1 MRDYRA
7 DQRVVMTLDAG
18 GTNFVFSAMRGGEEI
33 VEPVHQSACVDS
45 QSRCLA
51 QIAEGFRVVKRV
63 YQELSGDTTALTP
76 KEIFEIAE
84 GLRPGNQLAAQ
95 QAFAE
100 LGEMAGDAIAMAITL
115 VDGLVVIGGGLSGA
129 AKYILPALLREL
141 NGETGMMDGNRFPR
155 LQMRAYNLEEPTEFA
170 AFAAGEPVMLAV
182 EGSLRKVGYDVRKRI
197 GVVCSRQGASRSIAM
212 GAYVYALNHLS
223 EKQ

>member
-1 MRDYRA
+1 MVAEESVSIRA
-7 DQRVVMTLDAG
+7 
-18 GTNFVFSAMRGGEEI
+18 
-33 VEPVHQSACVDS
+33 
-45 QSRCLA
+45 
-51 QIAEGFRVVKRV
+51 VKRV
-63 YQELSGDTTALTP
+63 YRELSGDTTALTP

-182 EGSLRKVGYDVRKRI
+182 EGSLRKVGYDARKRI

>member
-51 QIAEGFRVVKRV
+51 QIAAGFGAVKRV
-63 YQELSGDTTALTP
+63 YQERSGDTTALTP

-84 GLRPGNQLAAQ
+84 GLRP
-95 QAFAE
+95 
-100 LGEMAGDAIAMAITL
+100 
-115 VDGLVVIGGGLSGA
+115 
-129 AKYILPALLREL
+129 
-141 NGETGMMDGNRFPR
+141 
-155 LQMRAYNLEEPTEFA
+155 
-170 AFAAGEPVMLAV
+170 
-182 EGSLRKVGYDVRKRI
+182 
-197 GVVCSRQGASRSIAM
+197 
-212 GAYVYALNHLS
+212 
-223 EKQ
+223 